1 MSLRRSSTVL
11 ITIAVILAAV
21 AAVLRFIVAPN
32 ATKLPEDADQTV
44 HYAGKAAMLDAG
56 ALQSGDTANALK
68 TDIPVTVDRR
78 VRVTSTH
85 GDTAVLQDVMTVHV
99 GKQTLPS
106 SKTYAVDRQSREG
119 TTPPASTAAE
129 PSRGALSSA
138 FPPDAARDDSY
149 DYYDST
155 ARATVPVRYTGSA
168 EREGRSVNVYE
179 IKYEI
184 KIDAPVKDPAVLKPL
199 PAALPKALLAGLVP
213 TLDSTARARLTPEAL
228 SALPDPVPLT
238 YQGRSTL
245 VAYIDRQ
252 TGIAIDQKVDQK
264 IVATTTV
271 DGEPTSLLPVSALA
285 FAVTSESSKDLGD
298 TAASAGLLLT
308 VLSDVTPLVLIVI
321 AALLLVIVFI
331 RARSRKPG
339 STPAS
344 GDAPV
349 ATSPAQ
355 PL

>member
-1 MSLRRSSTVL
+1 MSLRRSSIVL

-106 SKTYAVDRQSREG
+106 SKTYAVDRRSREG

-155 ARATVPVRYTGSA
+155 TRSTVPVRYTGSA
-168 EREGRSVNVYE
+168 EREGRSVNV
-179 IKYEI
+179 YEI

-285 FAVTSESSKDLGD
+285 FAVTSESSVDLGD

-308 VLSDVTPLVLIVI
+308 VLSDVTPLVLIVV

>member
-1 MSLRRSSTVL
+1 M
-11 ITIAVILAAV
+11 
-21 AAVLRFIVAPN
+21 
-32 ATKLPEDADQTV
+32 
-44 HYAGKAAMLDAG
+44 
-56 ALQSGDTANALK
+56 
-68 TDIPVTVDRR
+68 
-78 VRVTSTH
+78 
-85 GDTAVLQDVMTVHV
+85 
-99 GKQTLPS
+99 
-106 SKTYAVDRQSREG
+106 
-119 TTPPASTAAE
+119 
-129 PSRGALSSA
+129 SSA

-155 ARATVPVRYTGSA
+155 TRSTVPVRYTSSA
-168 EREGRSVNVYE
+168 EREGRSVNV
-179 IKYEI
+179 YEI

-308 VLSDVTPLVLIVI
+308 VLSDVTPLVLIVV

-355 PL
+355 PLDTTLKLLQRAEGPGPAEVPGPAAATPAPRAGTPVSKSLLIATGLAVCLTATSKSPRVGGVRFERSGEVGNSLPVVVEQRWASPRQPRSVRCECRT

>member
-106 SKTYAVDRQSREG
+106 SKTYAVDRRSREG

>member
-1 MSLRRSSTVL
+1 MSLRRSSIVL

-129 PSRGALSSA
+129 PSRGALRSA

>member
-1 MSLRRSSTVL
+1 MSLRRSSIVL

-44 HYAGKAAMLDAG
+44 HYAGKAAMLDAE
-56 ALQSGDTANALK
+56 ALQSGDTANALR

-85 GDTAVLQDVMTVHV
+85 GDTAVLRDVMTVHV
-99 GKQTLPS
+99 GQQTLPS
-106 SKTYAVDRQSREG
+106 SKTYAVDRRSREG

-129 PSRGALSSA
+129 PPRGALSSA

-155 ARATVPVRYTGSA
+155 TRSTVPVRYTSSA
-168 EREGRSVNVYE
+168 EREGRSVNV
-179 IKYEI
+179 YEI

-285 FAVTSESSKDLGD
+285 FAVTSESSRTSG
-298 TAASAGLLLT
+298 
-308 VLSDVTPLVLIVI
+308 TPRPRRVC
-321 AALLLVIVFI
+321 
-331 RARSRKPG
+331 S
-339 STPAS
+339 
-344 GDAPV
+344 
-349 ATSPAQ
+349 
-355 PL
+355 

>member
-155 ARATVPVRYTGSA
+155 TRATVPVRYTGSA
-168 EREGRSVNVYE
+168 EREGRSVNV
-179 IKYEI
+179 YEI

-285 FAVTSESSKDLGD
+285 FAVTSESSVDLGD

-308 VLSDVTPLVLIVI
+308 VLSDVTPLVLIVV